1 MASAWGNSWG
11 TFWGNSWGSVGAVVV
26 EPAPSPGGRIVGG
39 TFSRGKWRELHA
51 AWRAQ
56 EHAERKAREFK
67 TATRRKRAL
76 EQAAQVAA
84 EALDQARHEE
94 ETTARLVELT
104 AALEVASSA
113 KRVSDALEAS
123 QYVVDLSRAIMREM
137 EDDDEEIMLLM
148 AAL

>member
-1 MASAWGNSWG
+1 MASSWG
-11 TFWGNSWGSVGAVVV
+11 LSWGGAWGNSWGSVGAVVV

-39 TFSRGKWRELHA
+39 TFSRGKWRELHT

-56 EHAERKAREFK
+56 ENAERKAREFK

-94 ETTARLVELT
+94 ETTTRLVELT

-113 KRVSDALEAS
+113 KRVSEALEAS
-123 QYVVDLSRAIMREM
+123 RHVVELSRALMLD
-137 EDDDEEIMLLM
+137 DDDEEIMLLM